1 MYFLETRGNFKLLL
15 EIIKYVKTTTI
26 QQLWVNRQIEKND
39 FIRVAITKFHDR
51 LNELNRMWSDRTDAD
66 GQ

>member
-1 MYFLETRGNFKLLL
+1 MS
-15 EIIKYVKTTTI
+15 
-26 QQLWVNRQIEKND
+26 RQPQFNSFGLTDRLKKND

-51 LNELNRMWSDRTDAD
+51 LNELNRMRSDRTDAD